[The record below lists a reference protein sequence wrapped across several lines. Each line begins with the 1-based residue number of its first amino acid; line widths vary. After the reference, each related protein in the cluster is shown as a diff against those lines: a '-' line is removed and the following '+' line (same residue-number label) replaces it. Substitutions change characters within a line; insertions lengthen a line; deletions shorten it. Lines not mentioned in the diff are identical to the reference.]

1 MDKIIDIKKSLY
13 DIATS
18 SKEAK
23 DLLVSYEVI
32 PRDDD
37 SMLSTLGKQLSLEM
51 ALKSKKLN
59 VDAFVKQLNELIQE
73 NHNRVDTTMIEPQKS
88 RNASIKIEGVL
99 PCPVRLPL
107 LEGFEAWLETQPNDY
122 KDKIGYEL
130 KAASMGVDWLTD
142 SIREAQD
149 DSVLADVFLS
159 AGFDLFFDQH
169 LIGKFKKQGVFKDFM
184 QHESYNTDFNNEN
197 IQLKDPDSEYSMVGV
212 VPAVFLVNT
221 DVLDG
226 RDMPTSWEDIL
237 KPEFE
242 DSVSL
247 PVGDFDLHNAILL
260 NIYKKYGKDGLKK
273 LGRSFMRSLSPAEM
287 VNSHRKRQQPTVTIM
302 PYFFTKMTRGK
313 GPMQAVWPAD
323 GAIISPIFMLTKAS
337 KQADVQPIVDFFSSK
352 EVGEILSHNGRFP
365 SVHPDV
371 DNFVDKKNPYMWLGW
386 DYINTHSIGELI
398 KESMQIFDEASK
410 GKKR

>member
-1 MDKIIDIKKSLY
+1 MSTTIDVKQTLY
-13 DIATS
+13 NIATS

-37 SMLSTLGKQLSLEM
+37 SMLNTLGKQISLEM

-59 VDAFVKQLNELIQE
+59 VKTFVQQLEELMAE
-73 NHNRVDTTMIEPQKS
+73 NQNKVDTTMIEKQKGKD
-88 RNASIKIEGVL
+88 ASIRIEGVL

-107 LEGFEAWLETQPNDY
+107 LEGFEAWLETQPSEY
-122 KDKIGYEL
+122 KNKIGYEL

-142 SIREAQD
+142 SIREAED

-159 AGFDLFFDQH
+159 AGFDLFFDKD

-184 QHESYNTDFNNEN
+184 PHEGYNTDFNNEN
-197 IQLKDPDSEYSMVGV
+197 LQLKDPDKEYSMVGV

-221 DVLDG
+221 EALDG

-260 NIYKKYGKDGLKK
+260 NIYKKYGKEGLEK
-273 LGRSFMRSLSPAEM
+273 LGKSFMRSLSPAEM
-287 VNSHRKRQQPTVTIM
+287 VHSHRKNSRPAVTIM
-302 PYFFTKMTRGK
+302 PYFFTKMAKGK
-313 GPMQAVWPAD
+313 GPMRAVWPAD

-337 KQADVQPIVDFFSSK
+337 KQEEVQPIVDFFASK

-371 DNFVDKKNPYMWLGW
+371 DNFVDKKNKYMWLGW

-398 KESMQIFDEASK
+398 KESMQIFDEASL
-410 GKKR
+410 KKS